1 MKFIEWSRRSF
12 IKASASVTAGI
23 GLGFGLVGCSNNRQ
37 NAHLRYLTPDEESLL
52 DALTSQIIPTDED
65 PGAHEANVVN
75 FIDKQLVF
83 HYKNQ
88 QDFYRVNLSKLQQ
101 TCRGARKAV
110 FESLPSEE
118 QIAFMEAMEM
128 GELPTENWTAEEQ
141 AAFFRTL
148 VSHSMQGFYG
158 SPRHGGNKD
167 YVSYRML
174 GLAYPDIIGQNRY
187 RNLNWRVYP
196 D

>member
-12 IKASASVTAGI
+12 IKVSASVTAGI
-23 GLGFGLVGCSNNRQ
+23 GLGLGLVGCSNNRQ
-37 NAHLRYLTPDEESLL
+37 NAHLRYLTPDEERLL

-101 TCRGARKAV
+101 TCRSTRKAV
-110 FESLPSEE
+110 FESLSSEE

-128 GELPTENWTAEEQ
+128 GALPTENWTAEEQ